1 MRCPA
6 CGASM
11 RRGTQF
17 CEDCGVGLAAAC
29 PSCGSP
35 TQLGKRFCG
44 DCGAPID
51 DVSAREQRGVGGE
64 HKPVTVMF
72 CDIVGSTGLAER
84 IGTETMHEVVGRFF
98 DLAMD
103 EIGRYGGSVNKFM
116 GDGFMALMGVP
127 VAHEDHARRAVL
139 AALSL
144 RRRID
149 AELNPTLPEPLVVR
163 TGLSTGLV
171 VVGGVGGDP
180 GSKVTAI
187 GDTVNV
193 AARLE
198 RLADPGP
205 NL

>member
-1 MRCPA
+1 
-6 CGASM
+6 
-11 RRGTQF
+11 
-17 CEDCGVGLAAAC
+17 
-29 PSCGSP
+29 
-35 TQLGKRFCG
+35 
-44 DCGAPID
+44 
-51 DVSAREQRGVGGE
+51 
-64 HKPVTVMF
+64 
-72 CDIVGSTGLAER
+72 
-84 IGTETMHEVVGRFF
+84 GRFF

-198 RLADPGP
+198 RLADPGAILISEATARYVEGYARCELVGTVEVAGRTEP
-205 NL
+205 VIVHRVLGVGPRRSRLE